1 MADTFVTPE
10 GPEGSGIVVCSRF
23 RPQNNMEREK
33 GTPDVAKYSED
44 GKAVYLEEQGTDQV
58 STFTFDRVFSPESTQ
73 SEVYEYAC
81 RPVIDDVLNGYYSTI
96 FAYGQTG
103 SGKTFTM
110 EGGAGGHGDDN
121 DLRGVIPRAV
131 EHLFDRIGAEDPE
144 NTEYTVAVQ
153 YCEIYMERIRDLLDK
168 TKMKVNLDIRVD
180 LERGVYVDN
189 ATEVVVK
196 SDLDVLKLLDRGSS
210 MRHTSATGM
219 NEQSSRSHAIFS
231 ITVRQKQLSDLTV
244 KTGKL
249 SLVDLAGS
257 EQVSKTGAKD
267 QRLEEA
273 KQINKSLSAL
283 GNVIKAL
290 TDGKSSY
297 VPYRDSKLT
306 RILQDS
312 LGGSSRAAL
321 IVACSPNAYNLSETI
336 STLRFGTRA
345 KFIKNKPRVHVG
357 YGGSEM
363 DTILIQREEEI
374 GRLKEQMERMRNE
387 TKLRMRE
394 HERYLVRYGELPAE
408 AEDEYY
414 QEFLELKSTDSAA
427 AAQLLASNAT
437 ASGGSAGAAKRG
449 GSNMRGL
456 GLLNMSEHLRISL
469 EANLA
474 LEAQVKAI
482 AKEAGLARTAIS
494 EIERHLDGESHLFGQ
509 CRTECANFVKRF
521 APEGDDKAKDDAR
534 RLDQTLVMAK
544 HRSESLVK
552 KMKPLGR
559 ASTAVAAAAQH
570 VMSMQESLV
579 EVYKVHGLHVGD
591 KGASAPAPAPAPV
604 SSASKVSTLTRS
616 NVYTSNN

>member
-1 MADTFVTPE
+1 M
-10 GPEGSGIVVCSRF
+10 
-23 RPQNNMEREK
+23 
-33 GTPDVAKYSED
+33 
-44 GKAVYLEEQGTDQV
+44 
-58 STFTFDRVFSPESTQ
+58 
-73 SEVYEYAC
+73 
-81 RPVIDDVLNGYYSTI
+81 IDY
-96 FAYGQTG
+96 
-103 SGKTFTM
+103 
-110 EGGAGGHGDDN
+110 
-121 DLRGVIPRAV
+121 
-131 EHLFDRIGAEDPE
+131 
-144 NTEYTVAVQ
+144 
-153 YCEIYMERIRDLLDK
+153 
-168 TKMKVNLDIRVD
+168 
-180 LERGVYVDN
+180 
-189 ATEVVVK
+189 
-196 SDLDVLKLLDRGSS
+196 
-210 MRHTSATGM
+210 
-219 NEQSSRSHAIFS
+219 
-231 ITVRQKQLSDLTV
+231 
-244 KTGKL
+244 
-249 SLVDLAGS
+249 
-257 EQVSKTGAKD
+257 
-267 QRLEEA
+267 
-273 KQINKSLSAL
+273 
-283 GNVIKAL
+283 
-290 TDGKSSY
+290 
-297 VPYRDSKLT
+297 
-306 RILQDS
+306 
-312 LGGSSRAAL
+312 
-321 IVACSPNAYNLSETI
+321 
-336 STLRFGTRA
+336 RA

-509 CRTECANFVKRF
+509 CRTKCANFVKRF